1 MLIALLGAIFLMPT
15 GGTAV
20 RQDIDAGHVKAQPS
34 LKIVRAEYGAPGPT
48 ADITDRIAP
57 MVQGDTLWM
66 RVGAAETGPDPAP
79 NVFKTLKVTYSY
91 KGKTDFAFAQD
102 TQSLAIGNLPGP
114 AGQSGALH
122 IIRAEY
128 GPLDSPNAISDV
140 SANVA
145 ANVKGNSLK
154 LIVDDKSLGR
164 SSGAT
169 TLKWIRVLYTFR
181 GLVKTTTVPEGWILA
196 IGDVPP
202 SRSADSIL
210 RVEKAEYGL
219 ESSAGTRKDVTDL
232 VSLAAAGGSLRMVVR
247 PDVLGDESLPN
258 GPKELTVSFVYQGQ
272 PGTVTVKDN
281 DVMAI
286 GPMPSGSPRSISS
299 ETSDSNSAKVK
310 VLCAELCSLGN
321 KLKPIDVT
329 EKLGTMVT
337 DEGLQVRAGASE
349 LGANS
354 TSTKHKFLRVT
365 YVSNGRVETVTTPIN
380 KDLAIGNMPIPKA
393 QQSDMLRG
401 LTPGPLHIMSV
412 EYGILDQSACVEMT
426 DLVSRLASS
435 GTLSMGLEELN
446 METAPGVLKNI
457 RILYVLNGRVGITIK
472 NDRERVEI
480 GGGAVP

>member
-1 MLIALLGAIFLMPT
+1 MLVALLGAICLIPSF
-15 GGTAV
+15 GTAV
-20 RQDIDAGHVKAQPS
+20 RQELGSEHTKPQPS
-34 LKIVRAEYGAPGPT
+34 LKIIKAEYGYPGPT

-57 MVQGDTLWM
+57 MVQGDALWM

-79 NVFKTLKVTYSY
+79 DVFKTLKITYSY
-91 KGKTDFAFAQD
+91 KGKTDYAYAQD
-102 TQSLAIGNLPGP
+102 TQSLAIGYLPGP
-114 AGQSGALH
+114 SGQSGALH

-128 GPLDSPNAISDV
+128 GQLDNPNDIADV
-140 SANVA
+140 SATVA
-145 ANVKGNSLK
+145 GCVKGNSLK
-154 LIVDDKSLGR
+154 VIVGDKALGK
-164 SSGAT
+164 SSSAT
-169 TLKWIRVLYTFR
+169 TLRWIRVLYTYR

-202 SRSADSIL
+202 SRTADSIL

-219 ESSAGTRKDVTDL
+219 ENSAGSRKDVTDL

-247 PDVLGDESLPN
+247 PDVLGDENLPN
-258 GPKELTVSFVYQGQ
+258 GPKELTVNFVYQGQ
-272 PGTVTVKDN
+272 NGTVTVKDN
-281 DVMAI
+281 DVLAI
-286 GPMPSGSPRSISS
+286 GPMPSGPQSMK
-299 ETSDSNSAKVK
+299 SADQAGNNGSKVR

-329 EKLGTMVT
+329 EKLGAMVT

-354 TSTKHKFLRVT
+354 TSTKHKYLRVT

-380 KDLAIGNMPIPKA
+380 KDLALGNLPIPKT
-393 QQSDMLRG
+393 QQTDTLRG
-401 LTPGPLHIMSV
+401 LVAGPLHIMSV

-435 GTLSMGLEELN
+435 GSLSMGLEELN